1 MGFRELGIE
10 AVGGGHGEKGRN
22 NTCRGGEGVYK
33 LTAGVLCFLLRFRD
47 SRVNWTISV
56 SLDGLSVFFF
66 LFSFCKRAYY
76 ENHDIMVDVP

>member
-1 MGFRELGIE
+1 M
-10 AVGGGHGEKGRN
+10 
-22 NTCRGGEGVYK
+22 YK

-76 ENHDIMVDVP
+76 ENYNIMVDVP